1 MPYYKPLKE
10 LSAADRK
17 RTVAGIQRLREQF
30 THVKFPSKKTSE
42 SLILGTWNIRNF
54 DDDRFNYGPRMTES
68 LHYIAEIISRFDIVA
83 VQEICEDLA
92 PLDRL
97 MRLLGPQYDYIM
109 TDVTHSGLGGN
120 KERLG
125 FIYDQDKVK
134 FQGVAGEI
142 VLPEKML
149 ISEAADKKRQFSRTP
164 FGAEFQSGWFKF
176 LFLTVHIYYGSA
188 SRNTPQYARRVEEIE
203 AIAKYL
209 AKEAQASDANQVLV
223 GDFNIIKRGSAGF
236 NALEDNGFTAVY
248 NRKGSNRDQTK
259 FYDQISF
266 RSRRNELILM
276 EPDRKDRVLQF
287 FDSVFRPGDFAT
299 YKPIIKKRLKAK
311 LKKAEEDLA
320 AATSKKKKKDAER
333 QIASLTAA
341 GESEASLQ
349 EYYDEWR
356 TFQMSDHLPLW
367 VELEIDFSDAYLE
380 YLSAYQARWG

>member
-1 MPYYKPLKE
+1 MPYYKPLKTV
-10 LSAADRK
+10 SAADRK

-30 THVKFPSKKTSE
+30 AKVGFPIKKTSK

-68 LHYIAEIISRFDIVA
+68 LYYIAEILSRFDIVA
-83 VQEICEDLA
+83 VQEICADLA

-97 MRLLGPQYDYIM
+97 MRLLGNQYDYIL

-125 FIYDQDKVK
+125 FIYDRNKVK
-134 FQGVAGEI
+134 FKGVAGEI
-142 VLPEKML
+142 VLPDKML
-149 ISEAADKKRQFSRTP
+149 ISEVADKKRQFSRTP

-176 LFLTVHIYYGSA
+176 LFSTVHIYYGKA
-188 SRNTPQYARRVEEIE
+188 SKTSPEYARRVEEIE
-203 AIAKYL
+203 AVAKYL
-209 AKEAQASDANQVLV
+209 AKEAKASDSNQILV
-223 GDFNIIKRGSAGF
+223 GDFNIMKRGSAGF
-236 NALEDNGFTAVY
+236 NALAQNGFTMVQ

-266 RSRRNELILM
+266 RSRRNELVQM
-276 EPDRKDRVLQF
+276 EPDLEDRVFQF
-287 FDSVFRPGDFAT
+287 FDSVFRSEDFST

-311 LKKAEEDLA
+311 LKKANEDLA
-320 AATSKKKKKDAER
+320 AATSKTKKKKAER
-333 QIASLTAA
+333 QIDSLTAA
-341 GESEASLQ
+341 EASEASLE

-367 VELEIDFSDAYLE
+367 VELEIDFSDKYLE
-380 YLSAYQARWG
+380 YLSTYQA